1 MNGFGDVFR
10 TLEGLGATAGGIF
23 FCVPG
28 ESFIFRPWKLLS
40 MPCCVIFRILYENI
54 NNIVM
59 KQKFQP
65 MWALSIKWQPH
76 KCPHFDLSTSLLINI
91 KTWSFNLYL
100 KLKDVDTI
108 HPIVTRALVNL
119 TLWNLATNHCNEPG
133 AIHRPCHL

>member
-1 MNGFGDVFR
+1 MSFNGIIAWYCFGDNCPKVYFISISIPALNGFGDVFR

-76 KCPHFDLSTSLLINI
+76 KCPHFDLSTSQLINI

-100 KLKDVDTI
+100 TFSNILKT
-108 HPIVTRALVNL
+108 
-119 TLWNLATNHCNEPG
+119 
-133 AIHRPCHL
+133 

>member
-1 MNGFGDVFR
+1 MSFNGTTLAWYCFGDIRPKVYFTSISIPALNGFGDVFR

-54 NNIVM
+54 NNIVI

-76 KCPHFDLSTSLLINI
+76 KCPHFDLSTSQLINI

-100 KLKDVDTI
+100 TFSNILKT
-108 HPIVTRALVNL
+108 
-119 TLWNLATNHCNEPG
+119 
-133 AIHRPCHL
+133 